1 MGGSRRYAAS
11 PGKRRSSC
19 LRENC
24 SICGSYGSGPVA
36 KRPFRTTKRGRRV
49 TATAPPREFLFV
61 IGIHAAGP
69 VQGVRKAG
77 IDEID
82 GYFRPLVNLGN
93 IDRDGGNIEG
103 PVLRGELDC
112 IITSDVGAGDD
123 LSANPK
129 RGIGE
134 AVLVGGGGENRAVYG
149 MKRFSSTRASC
160 CMLGRGILRA
170 SSDCSI
176 SAPLSLKAAIV
187 SAS

>member
-1 MGGSRRYAAS
+1 MGGSRRYVAS

-19 LRENC
+19 LRGNY
-24 SICGSYGSGPVA
+24 SICGSYGSGPAA
-36 KRPFRTTKRGRRV
+36 KRPLRTIKRGRRV

-61 IGIHAAGP
+61 IGIHTAGP
-69 VQGVRKAG
+69 AQGVRKAG

-149 MKRFSSTRASC
+149 IETVFLDEGLLLYAR
-160 CMLGRGILRA
+160 RGILRA